1 MAKDKLTEYDATAA
15 NNTVVGDVNLAEN
28 SALPSDMNNAVRE
41 VMSHLKGFASGTDA
55 IDALTVT
62 GAATVNG
69 AFTSPGI
76 DDNADAT
83 AITID
88 SSERVGIGKT
98 PAYTLDIHGVTAIK
112 DSESLTWQGNAQLSS
127 AIVGSGSGATLHFW
141 TSANERMRIQSGG
154 VVSFSTGIELGS
166 ALDGT
171 AANTLDDY
179 EEGTWTPTIGGSSGT
194 GTVSYSTQL
203 GTYTKIGRVVTFHG
217 QVTAS
222 STVSGGSGTLQ
233 IAGLPFAAS
242 ASPMNW
248 YANANLSYFSG
259 LNSYG
264 TETDFVLLLGPTAS
278 STFVRFHAFVNRGD
292 ISRSPTQAQ
301 ILSGSS
307 FYFGGSYET
316 TL

>member
-1 MAKDKLTEYDATAA
+1 MSKDKIADYDGTTAG
-15 NNTVVGDVNLAEN
+15 NNTDIGGISIAEGM
-28 SALPSDMNNAVRE
+28 LPSAVNNSMRE
-41 VMSHLKGFASGTDA
+41 LTKQLGAFANGTDP

-69 AFTSPGI
+69 AFTSRGI

-171 AANTLDDY
+171 AANTLSDF
-179 EEGTWTPTIGGSSGT
+179 ETGSFTPTWSSGLT
-194 GTVSYSTQL
+194 SVSYTSQVGRYVKV
-203 GTYTKIGRVVTFHG
+203 GTFVHCQVLVDASSATKASSQVKIG
-217 QVTAS
+217 
-222 STVSGGSGTLQ
+222 
-233 IAGLPFAAS
+233 GLPFSS
-242 ASPMNW
+242 AN
-248 YANANLSYFSG
+248 
-259 LNSYG
+259 
-264 TETDFVLLLGPTAS
+264 V
-278 STFVRFHAFVNRGD
+278 
-292 ISRSPTQAQ
+292 
-301 ILSGSS
+301 SGSH
-307 FYFGGSYET
+307 GGGMCVSTGGGFDLNAGITFEIQNNDSELIWHSQSGADYAGTSLSDQNAPMKFVFSYIT
-316 TL
+316 A

>member
-1 MAKDKLTEYDATAA
+1 MALSKIVRDSL
-15 NNTVVGDVNLAEN
+15 NT
-28 SALPSDMNNAVRE
+28 
-41 VMSHLKGFASGTDA
+41 
-55 IDALTVT
+55 
-62 GAATVNG
+62 
-69 AFTSPGI
+69 GI
-76 DDNADAT
+76 DDNSDAT

-88 SSERVGIGKT
+88 SSETVLVGKT
-98 PAYTLDIHGVTAIK
+98 ATNYQTVGVEAKANGSLWGTADGNNPLILVRKSSDGAVAQFYK
-112 DSESLTWQGNAQLSS
+112 DSTNVGSIGAVGTDVYLSS
-127 AIVGSGSGATLHFW
+127 PSGNDAGVRLGNNIIRPCTTTGGSRDNAIDLGKSDTRFKDLYLGGNLYIGGTG
-141 TSANERMRIQSGG
+141 SANGLS
-154 VVSFSTGIELGS
+154 
-166 ALDGT
+166 
-171 AANTLDDY
+171 DY

-217 QVTAS
+217 QITAS

-233 IAGLPFAAS
+233 IAGLPFASS

-248 YANANLSYFSG
+248 YANANLSYFGG

-278 STFVRFHAFVNRGD
+278 STFLRFHAFVNRGD

>member
-1 MAKDKLTEYDATAA
+1 VAKDKLTEYDATAA

-179 EEGTWTPTIGGSSGT
+179 EEGTWTPVDASSGSLT
-194 GTVSYSTQL
+194 IQVQAARYR
-203 GTYTKIGRVVTFHG
+203 KIGSIV
-217 QVTAS
+217 QVQAFITYPTTS
-222 STVSGGSGTLQ
+222 DGSNAAIG
-233 IAGLPFAAS
+233 GLPFS
-242 ASPMNW
+242 SPSTS
-248 YANANLSYFSG
+248 NLYGGFTVGYTTYSSSPFTILKNVDDATFS
-259 LNSYG
+259 
-264 TETDFVLLLGPTAS
+264 FRV
-278 STFVRFHAFVNRGD
+278 
-292 ISRSPTQAQ
+292 
-301 ILSGSS
+301 
-307 FYFGGSYET
+307 FGG
-316 TL
+316 TLLTNNQLSTRDIIFAGTYISV

>member
-1 MAKDKLTEYDATAA
+1 VAKDKLTEYDATAA

-179 EEGTWTPTIGGSSGT
+179 EEGTWTPVDASSGNLT
-194 GTVSYSTQL
+194 IQVQAARYR
-203 GTYTKIGRVVTFHG
+203 KIGSIV
-217 QVTAS
+217 QVQAFITYPTTS
-222 STVSGGSGTLQ
+222 DGSNAAIG
-233 IAGLPFAAS
+233 GLPFS
-242 ASPMNW
+242 SPSTS
-248 YANANLSYFSG
+248 NL
-259 LNSYG
+259 YG
-264 TETDFVLLLGPTAS
+264 GFTVGYTTY
-278 STFVRFHAFVNRGD
+278 
-292 ISRSPTQAQ
+292 
-301 ILSGSS
+301 SGSPFTILKNVDDATFS
-307 FYFGGSYET
+307 FRVFGG
-316 TL
+316 TLLTNNQLSTRDIIFAGTYISV

>member
-179 EEGTWTPTIGGSSGT
+179 EEGTWTPVDASSGNLT
-194 GTVSYSTQL
+194 IQVQAARYR
-203 GTYTKIGRVVTFHG
+203 KIGSIV
-217 QVTAS
+217 QVQAFITYPTTS
-222 STVSGGSGTLQ
+222 DGSNAAIG
-233 IAGLPFAAS
+233 GLPFS
-242 ASPMNW
+242 SPSTS
-248 YANANLSYFSG
+248 NLYGGFTVGYTTYSSSPFTILKNVDDATFS
-259 LNSYG
+259 
-264 TETDFVLLLGPTAS
+264 FRV
-278 STFVRFHAFVNRGD
+278 
-292 ISRSPTQAQ
+292 
-301 ILSGSS
+301 
-307 FYFGGSYET
+307 FGG
-316 TL
+316 TLLTNNQLSTRDIIFAGTYISV